1 MLHTYH
7 GTVNKDGTISL
18 LEPVDLPEG
27 FEVMVILDNDSYIEL
42 LKANGAVG
50 YTEELR
56 EEIRRGQVLGPGIE
70 RSAIVIADSHSLTW
84 SGSINR
90 QPVVL
95 ARCEPG
101 TGSWDRSPLT
111 L

>member
-42 LKANGAVG
+42 LKANGSG
-50 YTEELR
+50 YSEERLR
-56 EEIRRGQVLGPGIE
+56 AEVEEGKYWARVLKDLP
-70 RSAIVIADSHSLTW
+70 SL
-84 SGSINR
+84 
-90 QPVVL
+90 
-95 ARCEPG
+95 
-101 TGSWDRSPLT
+101 
-111 L
+111 